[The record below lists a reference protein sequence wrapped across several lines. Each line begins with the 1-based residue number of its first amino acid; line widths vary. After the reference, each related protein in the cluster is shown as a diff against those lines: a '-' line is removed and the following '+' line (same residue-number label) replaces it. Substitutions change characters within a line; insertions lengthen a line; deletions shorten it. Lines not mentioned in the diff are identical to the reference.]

1 MIYILLKKWWT
12 DYRYD
17 YLYLIFS
24 FLFKSL
30 SKYSCSDSLDGKNEV
45 TPWNAT
51 IWYTL
56 WQHLILVSFEEW
68 TAFWSTYIGR
78 RMSKERNKIASS
90 VTNKYQSMLRHFIY
104 GQTFLLF
111 YDNYS
116 IQIWAVIYNGV
127 RNLACL
133 NFPTHNN

>member
-1 MIYILLKKWWT
+1 MYYFTFSYFQINDIHFIKEMMNW
-12 DYRYD
+12 YRYD

-30 SKYSCSDSLDGKNEV
+30 SKYSCSDLIDGKNEV

-56 WQHLILVSFEEW
+56 WQHLILVSFEER

-78 RMSKERNKIASS
+78 RMSKERDKIASS
-90 VTNKYQSMLRHFIY
+90 VTN
-104 GQTFLLF
+104 
-111 YDNYS
+111 NYS